1 MLQNMNKFVKAIIM
15 FVIGCVVMLAAT
27 WLVSLVK
34 GTEFQINWIYFLG
47 MGLLIAVLDAVFPA
61 EQRKKN
67 RENLK
72 NSFKR

>member
-1 MLQNMNKFVKAIIM
+1 MNKFVKAVIM

-27 WLVSLVK
+27 CLVSLVK
-34 GTEFQINWIYFLG
+34 GTEFQINWIYILG